1 MLAVVLVP
9 IIKDKTGRIDRI
21 DNYRPIALA
30 SVVSKV
36 VERILLDRISHFLET
51 WPNQFGFKP
60 SLGTDTCIYVLK
72 EMVDKYK
79 SLHGGIYMCFLDAS
93 KAFDRVKHSVL
104 FNKLTRRGVPGY
116 IVKLLS
122 YWYAKQTMRVR
133 WGDCISSPFRVSNGV
148 RQGGILSPYLFNV
161 YMDDL
166 SSLLNCC
173 NTGCVSGDTIINH
186 MMYADDLVL
195 ISPSATGMKELLC
208 ACEVY
213 SLEHAIVY
221 NSKKSTVLV
230 CRNKAM
236 RHAVRPS
243 FIVNGDVIPETDKVK
258 YLGHI
263 ICSDLSDDEDMMRQR
278 RYLYAQ
284 GNVLSR
290 SFHMCS
296 INVKNTLFRTFCTPM
311 YTCHLWWN
319 YTAQSFHKLKV
330 AFNNAF
336 RMMHNLPTYC
346 SASEMFTVNRVAD
359 CKAVIRNLVHR
370 FMMRLA
376 ISNHL
381 LVRSILSSDLVCS
394 SRIRRHWARLLYVHY
409 HGG

>member
-1 MLAVVLVP
+1 M
-9 IIKDKTGRIDRI
+9 
-21 DNYRPIALA
+21 
-30 SVVSKV
+30 
-36 VERILLDRISHFLET
+36 
-51 WPNQFGFKP
+51 
-60 SLGTDTCIYVLK
+60 
-72 EMVDKYK
+72 
-79 SLHGGIYMCFLDAS
+79 
-93 KAFDRVKHSVL
+93 KHSVL
-104 FNKLTRRGVPGY
+104 FNKRTGRGVPGY

-166 SSLLNCC
+166 SCLLNCY

-186 MMYADDLVL
+186 LMYADDLVL
-195 ISPSATGMKELLC
+195 ISPSGTGLKELLC

-213 SLEHAIVY
+213 SLEHAIIY
-221 NSKKSTVLV
+221 NSKKSTVVV
-230 CRNKAM
+230 CRNNVM
-236 RHAVRPS
+236 MNAVRPS
-243 FIVNGDVIPETDKVK
+243 IIVNGDVIPESEKFK
-258 YLGHI
+258 YIGHI

-278 RYLYAQ
+278 RHLYAQ
-284 GNVLSR
+284 GNVISR

-296 INVKNTLFRTFCTPM
+296 IAVKNTLFRTFCTPM

-346 SASEMFTVNRVAD
+346 SASEMCTVNRVAD
-359 CKAVIRNLVHR
+359 CKAVMRNLVHR
-370 FMMRLA
+370 FMMRLT
-376 ISNHL
+376 ISKHL

-394 SRIRRHWARLLYVHY
+394 SRIRRHWTKLLYVHY